1 VLTLDT
7 SALYAILLRK
17 DPHHA
22 AMREARDADPGPY
35 FVPAGILGEIGYMLQ
50 SRPQLTALETFLT
63 DVASGAYSFDCC
75 EGDFP
80 RIQAL
85 VGRYT
90 NLPLGF
96 ADAAVIA
103 CAERNR
109 GRILTADRRDFDIVA
124 GEGRIVVLPEPS

>member
-7 SALYAILLRK
+7 SALYAILLRR
-17 DPHHA
+17 DPHHE

-35 FVPAGILGEIGYMLQ
+35 FVPAGILGEVGYMLQ
-50 SRPQLTALETFLT
+50 SRPQLTALESFLT
-63 DVASGAYSFDCC
+63 DLAGGAYNLDCS
-75 EGDFP
+75 EGDFL
-80 RIQAL
+80 RIRAL
-85 VGRYT
+85 VARYV

-103 CAERNR
+103 CAERRR

-124 GEGRIVVLPEPS
+124 GEGRIVVLPEPG